1 MRISTKLLS
10 WALLAAA
17 VGSSAALAQVHS
29 VAFYG
34 SYSFATS
41 SRLDVDYAR
50 AWGGGVR
57 LRVGIIDPVQIG
69 ITGGYEQYAIEQP
82 NELNLWNWKFWNER
96 YAGIVRDNLA
106 SDTTLRASFDTV
118 QTMEVIPVLLTV
130 EVMLSPLED
139 LVVRPSLGAGFLFY
153 TKKLYLEE
161 TWSRSYAQ
169 IGYTFQY
176 SYRNFANNKSGNPLA
191 VVGGLEVSY
200 RVTELLSV
208 DAGAHYRG
216 VVATPG
222 SLGYDE
228 FPYAGALSFALGIS
242 LIY

>member
-10 WALLAAA
+10 CALLAAA
-17 VGSSAALAQVHS
+17 VGTSAALAQVHS

-41 SRLDVDYAR
+41 TRLDVDYAR
-50 AWGGGVR
+50 AWGGGAR
-57 LRVGIIDPVQIG
+57 LRVEVADPVQLG

-106 SDTTLRASFDTV
+106 SDSTLRASFDTV

-130 EVMLSPLED
+130 EAMLSPLED
-139 LVVRPSLGAGFLFY
+139 FVVRPSLGAGVLFY

-161 TWSRSYAQ
+161 TWSRSYSQ
-169 IGYTFQY
+169 IGYAFQY

-191 VVGGLEVSY
+191 IVGGVEASY
-200 RVTELLSV
+200 RLTEILSL
-208 DAGAHYRG
+208 DAGVHYRW
-216 VVATPG
+216 VVSTPG
-222 SLGYDE
+222 KLGYDE
-228 FPYAGALSFALGIS
+228 FPYATALSCALGIS
-242 LIY
+242 LVY